1 MTTTAS
7 TRELPPSSSH
17 PRTAIKRSAGLVI
30 ALAFVALVFDGYD
43 LVVYGTIVQSI
54 LDYEAW
60 GLTTAETGAINSFA
74 LVGMALGSLTVGYL
88 TDLIGRRKV
97 LIGAVT
103 FFSILMIATAL
114 APTPELFGLFRFL
127 SGIGLGGVIPTA
139 VATTVEFS
147 RPGRKNFNNALMFSG
162 YSVGGIIAALLAIW
176 LVDTIGFR
184 GMLSVGALPL
194 VTIVP
199 LLIFLMPESPAYLR
213 AKGRVAD
220 ADRIIDQ
227 FGLTPVTVAPSI
239 PGAPTAAPA
248 KKRNSLLAIFTGRWA
263 LITGVFLVAAIS
275 GQILIYGLNTWLP
288 KLLTIAGY
296 SLTSSLSFLLVTNAG
311 AVIGSLIASPLADRF
326 GAKRVVSISFGLAG
340 TALFLMALGFLTGD
354 GSGFPLG
361 VTYLLVAIVGFGSI
375 GAQILLNG
383 FIATYYTDAT
393 RGTALGTIL
402 AVGRAGAAVA
412 IALGGALIAAELSN
426 FVNFAVWAIPAVIGA
441 VMVLSVPRRKS

>member
-1 MTTTAS
+1 MSTAPSRERASLGASSRGTT
-7 TRELPPSSSH
+7 
-17 PRTAIKRSAGLVI
+17 KRSAGLVI

-97 LIGAVT
+97 LIGAVA
-103 FFSILMIATAL
+103 FFSVLMIATAL

-127 SGIGLGGVIPTA
+127 AGIGLGGVIPTA
-139 VATTVEFS
+139 VTATVEFS

-176 LVDTIGFR
+176 LVDSIGFR
-184 GMLSVGALPL
+184 GMLSIGALPL
-194 VTIVP
+194 VTILP
-199 LLIFLMPESPAYLR
+199 LLIFFFPESPAYLR
-213 AKGRVAD
+213 AKGRIAE
-220 ADRIIDQ
+220 ADRIIQ
-227 FGLTPVTVAPSI
+227 QYGLAPVAS
-239 PGAPTAAPA
+239 APA
-248 KKRNSLLAIFTGRWA
+248 TTAISVTDGSTRQRNPVLAIFTGRWA
-263 LITGVFLVAAIS
+263 LITVVFLIAAIA

-296 SLTSSLSFLLVTNAG
+296 SLTSSLTFLLVTNAG
-311 AVIGSLIASPLADRF
+311 AVVGSLIASPLADRF
-326 GAKRVVSISFGLAG
+326 GAKRVVSVSFALAG
-340 TALFLMALGFLTGD
+340 TALFLMALGFLLGD
-354 GSGFPLG
+354 GSGFPLA
-361 VTYLLVAIVGFGSI
+361 VTYLLVGVVGFGSI

-383 FIATYYTDAT
+383 FIATSYTDAT
-393 RGTALGTIL
+393 RGTALGTVL

-412 IALGGALIAAELSN
+412 IVLGGALIAAELSN
-426 FVNFAVWAIPAVIGA
+426 FVNFAVWAVPALVGS
-441 VMVLSVPRRKS
+441 VMVLSVPRRRE